1 MRYTPTAALRI
12 AVALGCVP
20 VSLARGQDAGN
31 VGGDKHHHPKPFVAI
46 AHRDLTFGEVLP
58 GVTTT
63 IRSDDPHR
71 AALFEVQGEAAG
83 CVRIEFL
90 LPPALISPAGSE
102 LELAFAYRD
111 GQADFSRGRFRGV
124 RFDPRSPLIASL
136 GPNGKLYVK
145 LGGTVLPT
153 ISQPGGV
160 YAATISIT
168 VFNLGT

>member
-1 MRYTPTAALRI
+1 MRYTPTAALGI
-12 AVALGCVP
+12 AVVLGCIP
-20 VSLARGQDAGN
+20 AGSARGQDAAGAPGTN
-31 VGGDKHHHPKPFVAI
+31 HPRPFVAI

-58 GVTTT
+58 GITTM
-63 IRSDDPHR
+63 IRSDDPR
-71 AALFEVQGEAAG
+71 QAALFEVQGPANG
-83 CVRIEFL
+83 SVRIEFL
-90 LPPALISPAGSE
+90 LPSALTSPSGA
-102 LELAFAYRD
+102 ELALAFGHGD

-153 ISQPGGV
+153 IDQPGGV
-160 YAATISIT
+160 YTATISIT

>member
-1 MRYTPTAALRI
+1 LRI
-12 AVALGCVP
+12 AVALGCIP
-20 VSLARGQDAGN
+20 AGSARAQDATN
-31 VGGDKHHHPKPFVAI
+31 VIGPTHHPKPFVAI
-46 AHRDLTFGEVLP
+46 AHRDLTFGEVLA
-58 GVTTT
+58 GVPASIPST
-63 IRSDDPHR
+63 DPRR
-71 AALFEVQGEAAG
+71 AALFEVQGDAEGA
-83 CVRIEFL
+83 VRIEFL
-90 LPPALISPAGSE
+90 LPPALLSSSGA
-102 LELAFAYRD
+102 ELALTFQPGD